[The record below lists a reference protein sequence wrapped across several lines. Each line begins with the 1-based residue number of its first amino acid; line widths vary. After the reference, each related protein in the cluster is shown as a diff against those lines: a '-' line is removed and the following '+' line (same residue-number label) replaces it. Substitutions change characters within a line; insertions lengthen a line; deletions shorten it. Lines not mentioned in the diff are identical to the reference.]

1 MNMIATHF
9 GLNIVNISTHHMQSG
24 HEQKGAISV
33 HDRSGN
39 KRKVKSEEER
49 S

>member
-9 GLNIVNISTHHMQSG
+9 VLNIVNIGAYHMQNG
-24 HEQKGAISV
+24 HGAKGAISV

-39 KRKVKSEEER
+39 KT
-49 S
+49 